1 MRIAAS
7 VGGMLLV
14 SPLLALPAAAQSI
27 DRKAIGLADAKKM
40 AAAAEAEARRNSWTM
55 VIAICDEGGNL
66 IYLEKIDDTQ
76 IGSIEIAQGKAA
88 TAARMKRP
96 TKALEDAIA
105 GGRNAVLGLPG
116 ITPVEGGL
124 PVIVDGR
131 VIGAIGVSGGTSA
144 QDGEVA
150 QAGLDAA
157 GLRK

>member
-1 MRIAAS
+1 MRIATT
-7 VGGMLLV
+7 MLGALAL
-14 SPLLALPAAAQSI
+14 SALQALPAAGQSL
-27 DRKAIGLADAKKM
+27 DRKAIGLADARRM
-40 AAAAEAEARRNSWTM
+40 AAAAEAEARRNNWTM

-66 IYLEKIDDTQ
+66 IYLEKLDDTQ

-124 PVIVDGR
+124 PVVVDGR

-144 QDGEVA
+144 QDGQVA

-157 GLRK
+157 GLKK

>member
-1 MRIAAS
+1 MRIATT
-7 VGGMLLV
+7 LLGV
-14 SPLLALPAAAQSI
+14 LAAAALLALPASAQSLE
-27 DRKAIGLADAKKM
+27 RKAIGLADAKKI

-66 IYLEKIDDTQ
+66 IYLEKLDDTQ
-76 IGSIEIAQGKAA
+76 IGSIEIAQAKAA

-124 PVIVDGR
+124 PVIVDGK

-144 QDGEVA
+144 QAGQVA